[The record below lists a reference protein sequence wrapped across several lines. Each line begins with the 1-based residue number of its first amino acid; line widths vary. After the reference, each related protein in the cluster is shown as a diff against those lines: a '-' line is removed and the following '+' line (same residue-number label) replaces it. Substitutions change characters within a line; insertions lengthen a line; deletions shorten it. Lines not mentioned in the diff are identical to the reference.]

1 MMMHTT
7 STTPKIPVRSGS
19 RSRRWVLLVDK
30 SAPAFARVHLAT
42 HRDDD
47 VASSRA
53 VDLERHCAEVDVE
66 VRAVGA
72 ERRQPEVVL
81 AELLDVVVHLGQA
94 IDELARER
102 AEVLQGA
109 LQRSTGVFQ

>member
-1 MMMHTT
+1 MMTHTT
-7 STTPKIPVRSGS
+7 RTTPKIPVRSGS
-19 RSRRWVLLVDK
+19 RSRRWELLVDK
-30 SAPAFARVHLAT
+30 SAPAFARIHLAT

-72 ERRQPEVVL
+72 ERRQAEVVF

-94 IDELARER
+94 IVQFAGER
-102 AEVLQGA
+102 PKVLQGA
-109 LQRSTGVFQ
+109 LQRSA

>member
-1 MMMHTT
+1 MMHTT
-7 STTPKIPVRSGS
+7 RTTPKIPVRSGS
-19 RSRRWVLLVDK
+19 RSRRRVLLVDK
-30 SAPAFARVHLAT
+30 SAPAFARINLAT
-42 HRDDD
+42 QWEKD
-47 VASSRA
+47 VASGRA
-53 VDLERHCAEVDVE
+53 VDLQRHRAEVNVE
-66 VRAVGA
+66 VRTVGT

-81 AELLDVVVHLGQA
+81 AELLDVVVHLGQS

>member
-1 MMMHTT
+1 MTHTT
-7 STTPKIPVRSGS
+7 RTTPKIPVRSGS

-30 SAPAFARVHLAT
+30 SAPAFARIHLAT

-47 VASSRA
+47 VASGRA
-53 VDLERHCAEVDVE
+53 VDLQRHRAEVDVE
-66 VRAVGA
+66 VRTVGA

-81 AELLDVVVHLGQA
+81 AELLDVVVHLGQP
-94 IDELARER
+94 IVDLTGER

-109 LQRSTGVFQ
+109 LQRST

>member
-1 MMMHTT
+1 MTHPTR
-7 STTPKIPVRSGS
+7 TTPKIPVRSGS

-72 ERRQPEVVL
+72 ERRQPEAVL
-81 AELLDVVVHLGQA
+81 AELLDVVVHLGEGIVQFVA
-94 IDELARER
+94 ER
-102 AEVLQGA
+102 SKL
-109 LQRSTGVFQ
+109 